1 MYIWHGSALSIKD
14 LQVGP
19 NTKKAQAVL
28 AVTILTAITMAF
40 SGCVFFNN
48 AVNNPAP
55 TTTPA
60 VVTIIPTPTPTTITA
75 PTATPVPTTV
85 AREMSSDVKVMPFGE
100 KGIIEFNSYP
110 DEDQQFENMT
120 IVLGND
126 GTTDAR
132 NVMLTLTETDAHG
145 GNMLVQQ
152 KFDVGDLKRGERKD
166 YTIVTGKHDQ
176 AGSILIQADLAW
188 GVNGE
193 YYNPMTFIDTT
204 KSIVWMIK
212 L

>member
-28 AVTILTAITMAF
+28 AVTLLTAIMTF
-40 SGCVFFNN
+40 SGCVFINN

-55 TTTPA
+55 TTTPF
-60 VVTIIPTPTPTTITA
+60 VVTITPTPTPTTISA
-75 PTATPVPTTV
+75 PTATPVPTTA
-85 AREMSSDVKVMPFGE
+85 AREMSSDVKVMPFGD

-110 DEDQQFENMT
+110 DDDRQYENMT

-126 GTTDAR
+126 GTMDAK

-145 GNMLVQQ
+145 GNILVQQ

-166 YTIVTGKHDQ
+166 FTVVTDEHDQ
-176 AGSILIQADLAW
+176 AGSILIRADLAW
-188 GVNGE
+188 GANGE
-193 YYNPMTFIDTT
+193 YYNPMTFIDMT